1 MGLLING
8 GLKMKFNTTH
18 SFAVTLVAALLA
30 PVAASA
36 AAQQDKEKGA
46 KEFISI
52 KKSQIK
58 WQDAPSVGPG
68 AQIAVLEG
76 DPKAAAPFTMRLKA
90 PANTKIGVHTHPA
103 DEKVT
108 VLEGT
113 FYFSTGDKYDTKKA
127 TAYSVGD
134 AFIVPQGMPM
144 YAFTKDKPT
153 IVQIHG
159 MGPWGISYLDPAD
172 DPMKKAKKT
181 K

>member
-1 MGLLING
+1 MQIN
-8 GLKMKFNTTH
+8 LTH
-18 SFAVTLVAALLA
+18 SLAVTLVTALLT
-30 PVAASA
+30 PVAASTA
-36 AAQQDKEKGA
+36 APQEKEQGA
-46 KEFISI
+46 KQFVSI

-58 WQDAPSVGPG
+58 WQDAPSIGPG

-76 DPKAAAPFTMRLKA
+76 DPKAAARFTIRLKA

-113 FYFSTGDKYDTKKA
+113 LYFSTGDKYDPKKA
-127 TAYSVGD
+127 SAYNAGD

-153 IVQIHG
+153 TIQIHG

-172 DPMKKAKKT
+172 DPMKKAKKP
-181 K
+181 